1 MSEKA
6 FEVITGG
13 LQTTV
18 QDLGRPGYLSIGMPI
33 AGAQDSFSLQIGN
46 LLVGNEPG
54 KKPLEEQKNHH
65 LVLKN

>member
-18 QDLGRPGYLSIGMPI
+18 QDLGRPGYLSIGI
-33 AGAQDSFSLQIGN
+33 ADRWSAG
-46 LLVGNEPG
+46 LL
-54 KKPLEEQKNHH
+54 
-65 LVLKN
+65 